1 MAGTLLAASVAISAC
16 APGAAAPQA
25 ATASAISTA
34 VPTEKVS
41 LTIAHFE
48 NGGNGAAIDKL
59 ISAYEQK
66 HPNVTIKAAYTSFN
80 DYGKSIKLS
89 MSSDSAPDIAQVGQ
103 AYTMQGP
110 LVKAGLLR
118 PLDAYAKAYG
128 WDTRFQAG
136 LLNQSRFQP
145 DGKSFGAGN
154 LYGLALGGN
163 MVGIYYN
170 KATLANLGIT
180 VPFNDVAA
188 FDAALAKVKAAGQV
202 PIELGNSEQWPGNHV
217 LSSLIAQYAPISQQ
231 VAWVYGKKGATFAS
245 PGVTQATTTMS
256 TWAKNGYFD
265 PAANG
270 TSNDDAVARFAK
282 GTGAFFIS
290 GNWTLATIEQKMG
303 NNAGFTAVP
312 PATAGAPARATGATT
327 SPFGI
332 STKTQHADVAANFID
347 FMTRPEA
354 AQTLSAGGYAPVA
367 PGATP
372 AAVSPLQ
379 QEFNAVWS
387 KVLADDGLCLYL
399 DWSTTS
405 MGDTLFPGVQEL
417 IGDKTTP
424 DKLVTAVQ
432 ADWVKAHG

>member
-1 MAGTLLAASVAISAC
+1 MLAATAVTSAC
-16 APGAAAPQA
+16 APGAAAPQQ
-25 ATASAISTA
+25 ATSSAISTS
-34 VPTEKVS
+34 VPTDKVS

-48 NGGNGAAIDKL
+48 SGGGGTAIDKL

-89 MSSDSAPDIAQVGQ
+89 MSSDSAPDIAEVGQ

-128 WDTRFQAG
+128 WDTRFQTG

-170 KATLANLGIT
+170 KKAIAQLGIT
-180 VPFNDVAA
+180 VPFKDVAD
-188 FDAALAKVKAAGQV
+188 FNAALAKVKGAGQV

-217 LSSLIAQYAPISQQ
+217 LSSLIAQYAPLDQQ
-231 VAWVYGKKGATFAS
+231 VAWVYGKKGASFAS
-245 PGVTQATTTMS
+245 AGVIQATTTMS
-256 TWAKNGYFD
+256 TWARNGYFD

-290 GNWTLATIEQKMG
+290 GNWTLASIEEKMG
-303 NNAGFTAVP
+303 KNAGFTPVP
-312 PATAGAPARATGATT
+312 PVTAGAPARATGATT

-332 STKTQHADVAANFID
+332 SSKSKHADVAANFID

-367 PGATP
+367 PGAAT
-372 AAVSPLQ
+372 AAASPLQ
-379 QEFNAVWS
+379 QDFNAAWS
-387 KVLADDGLCLYL
+387 KVLTDDGLCLYL
-399 DWSTTS
+399 DWATTS

-417 IGDKTTP
+417 LGDKTTP